1 MLRSY
6 RRCSNGVPGPFG
18 NLLDG
23 RRMMTTSEPQKLLRR
38 LIVLFAI
45 CASIPLWR
53 ATPRQGVIGEQ
64 LGLIV
69 PVTAQGPVTLDRSIR
84 DYKLPSE
91 IPWVERNGTGSLT
104 LYGNASQPGGMYVSL
119 LRRPFDNW

>member
-6 RRCSNGVPGPFG
+6 RRCSNGFPVPFG
-18 NLLDG
+18 SLLHG
-23 RRMMTTSEPQKLLRR
+23 RRIMTTSKPQKLLLG
-38 LIVLFAI
+38 LIVLCAI

-53 ATPRQGVIGEQ
+53 ATPKQGVISEQ

-84 DYKLPSE
+84 DYRLPSE
-91 IPWVERNGTGSLT
+91 IPWAERNGTGSLT
-104 LYGNASQPGGMYVSL
+104 VYGNASDPGRIYVSL
-119 LRRPFDNW
+119 LSRPCHK

>member
-1 MLRSY
+1 
-6 RRCSNGVPGPFG
+6 
-18 NLLDG
+18 
-23 RRMMTTSEPQKLLRR
+23 MTTSKTQKLLR

-53 ATPRQGVIGEQ
+53 ATPKQSVISEQ

-84 DYKLPSE
+84 DYRLPSE

-104 LYGNASQPGGMYVSL
+104 VYGNASTPGGTYVSL
-119 LRRPFDNW
+119 LRRPFDN